1 MIEPKTTVLDKRAK
15 RNREIAIRVN
25 DYELAEIKKRNRE
38 NTVASWL
45 RGLALG
51 VTPVKPVDPELVRQ
65 LGRIGSNLNQLT
77 KHVNT
82 EKQVDAKVLNEIK
95 AIREQLHVLIETS
108 IEYSKVAARDSDDY

>member
-1 MIEPKTTVLDKRAK
+1 MTEPETIILDKRAK

-25 DYELAEIKKRNRE
+25 DYELTEIKKRNSE

-51 VTPVKPVDPELVRQ
+51 ATPVKPVDPELVRQ

-82 EKQVDAKVLNEIK
+82 EKQVDAKVLTEIK
-95 AIREQLHVLIETS
+95 AIREQLHLLIETS
-108 IEYSKVAARDSDDY
+108 IEYSKAAARDGDDC

>member
-1 MIEPKTTVLDKRAK
+1 MTEPKPTVLDKRAK

-82 EKQVDAKVLNEIK
+82 EKQVDAEVLGEIK
-95 AIREQLHVLIETS
+95 AIRKQLHVLIETS
-108 IEYSKVAARDSDDY
+108 IEYSKVAARNSDDC